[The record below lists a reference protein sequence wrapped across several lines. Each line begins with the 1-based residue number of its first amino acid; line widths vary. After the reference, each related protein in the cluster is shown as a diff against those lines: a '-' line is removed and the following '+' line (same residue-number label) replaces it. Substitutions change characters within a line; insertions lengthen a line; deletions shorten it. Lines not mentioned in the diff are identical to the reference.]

1 MNRGLAFMAY
11 TFFDKKSTGSGIV
24 NSNNNNNN
32 NNNNKII
39 IIKIIIMILNKI
51 DVLWTWLRFN

>member
-11 TFFDKKSTGSGIV
+11 KFFDKKSTGSGIV
-24 NSNNNNNN
+24 NSNNN